1 MKNHWIEISVDTPRE
16 YVEPVY
22 HLFYKYSGGKVA
34 ILESGGFN
42 PDEKDEVP
50 VVSHVKVMAWL
61 LVGNS
66 TENEIGLIE
75 IGIRLIG
82 HLCDIGHMK
91 QRNVSNEDWMH
102 QEFPP
107 IKIGNRLLITSS
119 NVNEKESDRVII
131 PLTPGLAFG
140 TGYHPTTRMCLE
152 AIEAEIKSFDKIL
165 DVGCGSGILSIAA
178 LMLGASHVTCLDV
191 DEDSVKSTRNNME
204 YAGISGKFE
213 IIKGTLPNKDV
224 PIGKYNITVANISA
238 SVVMSMARILVE
250 TITDKGVLF
259 VSGILDEKFEDVIVS
274 FEKYGKIADSKRID
288 DWNLLT
294 IVHS

>member
-1 MKNHWIEISVDTPRE
+1 MINHWIEISVDTPRE
-16 YVEPVY
+16 YVEPVS

-50 VVSHVKVMAWL
+50 VVGHVKVMGWL

-66 TENEIGLIE
+66 TKNDIGLIE

-82 HLCDIGHMK
+82 HLCDIGHMN
-91 QRNVSNEDWMH
+91 QRNVSNQDWMH

-107 IKIGNRLLITSS
+107 VKIGKRLLITSS
-119 NVNEKESDRVII
+119 NANDRESDRVIV

-152 AIEAEIKSFDKIL
+152 AIETEIKSSDRVL

-178 LMLGASHVTCLDV
+178 LMLGASYVTCLDV
-191 DEDSVKSTRNNME
+191 DEDSVKSTRNNMV

-213 IIKGTLPNKDV
+213 IIKGTLPNKNV

-238 SVVMSMARILVE
+238 SVVMSMARILIE
-250 TITDKGVLF
+250 TITDEGVLL
-259 VSGILDEKFEDVIVS
+259 VSGILDEKLEDVIVS
-274 FEKYGKIADSKRID
+274 FEKYGKVTDSKRID